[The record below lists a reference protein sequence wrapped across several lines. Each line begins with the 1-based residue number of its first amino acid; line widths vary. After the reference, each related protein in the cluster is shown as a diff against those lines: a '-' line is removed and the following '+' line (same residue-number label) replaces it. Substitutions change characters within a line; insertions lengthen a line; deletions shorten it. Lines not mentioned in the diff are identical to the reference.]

1 MSKPFAAYGNHK
13 TDASAYV
20 SGPIAT
26 VNHSLLP
33 AIGTANLPAKYEA
46 AKTALAECDR
56 VDECKTWADKSQA
69 LASYAR
75 QSKNKDLENMAMRIR
90 ARAIRRCGEL
100 LAQVAKAQGG
110 DRKSDKIKS
119 VGAHTFDSPR
129 NTAAREAGLSKGQAV
144 DALRVANVKPES
156 FESQVESEKPP
167 TVANLAAQGKS
178 PAKGVPLYEQ
188 LGMTKQVFQA
198 GMYFRGDM
206 EDYLTAME
214 RHSPADVVAGSTK
227 EERETIRRN
236 IKLIEKYHDKLK
248 GKL

>member
-20 SGPIAT
+20 SGPITT

-100 LAQVAKAQGG
+100 LAQVAKQQGG
-110 DRKSDKIKS
+110 DRKSK
-119 VGAHTFDSPR
+119 GHERPFDR
-129 NTAAREAGLSKGQAV
+129 KQAATEAGLSPRQAK
-144 DALRVANVKPES
+144 DALRVAKVKPES
-156 FESQVESEKPP
+156 FESQVESAKPP
-167 TVANLAAQGKS
+167 TVAKLAAQGKS